1 MHEIQAGEIEVTF
14 PSQTQFVHMVTMV
27 ANNAATMAGFE
38 RSVAGKVAIATD
50 EAVTNVIR
58 HAYNNKPDKQIKLKS
73 TISAEPLTLEIFH
86 TGRPL
91 RNESIKLPDMEQYI
105 AERRK
110 GGLGLLLITKFMDEV
125 DYHVGKENCCS
136 MKKYRKRDHAGDT

>member
-1 MHEIQAGEIEVTF
+1 MHEIQAGNIEVIF
-14 PSQTQFVHMVTMV
+14 PSQTQFVHMVTMM
-27 ANNAATMAGFE
+27 ANNAATMAGFD

-58 HAYNNKPDKQIKLKS
+58 HAYKGKGNKTIKLKI
-73 TISAEPLTLEIFH
+73 TINAESLMLEIFH

-91 RNESIKLPDMEQYI
+91 RSESIHLPDMEQYI

-125 DYHVGKENCCS
+125 DYHVGEENCCS
-136 MKKYRKRDHAGDT
+136 MKKYRKRDQAGAP